1 MNGFPHLNEE
11 EYIRVLRQKISTRQA
26 LILKDGGT
34 AIGIMLFSYEN
45 GSLKSGTES
54 WNMPLKALPMCRMM
68 FCRGS

>member
-34 AIGIMLFSYEN
+34 AIGIMLFSKT
-45 GSLKSGTES
+45 GF
-54 WNMPLKALPMCRMM
+54 PLHRSACRKVWGLT
-68 FCRGS
+68 RS